1 MIDSGL
7 PSETHEFLVKN
18 IDSLEELEVLLLLR
32 SDPSKRWSVTDVN
45 ERIRSSSSS
54 VGNRLQKL
62 LGSGFVNSED
72 NGDTYRYSPR
82 NESMDASVKQ
92 LAEVYRERR
101 MKVIE
106 AIFSKPLREIQS
118 FSDAFK
124 IRSKKSDG

>member
-1 MIDSGL
+1 MVDSGL
-7 PSETHEFLVKN
+7 PNETHEFLVKN

-32 SDPSKRWSVTDVN
+32 SDPSRRWSVADVN
-45 ERIRSSSSS
+45 ERIRSSQSS
-54 VGNRLQKL
+54 VGNRLKKL
-62 LGSGFVNSED
+62 MGSGFANSED
-72 NGDTYRYSPR
+72 NGVTYQYSPR
-82 NESMDASVKQ
+82 DGSMDARVKQ